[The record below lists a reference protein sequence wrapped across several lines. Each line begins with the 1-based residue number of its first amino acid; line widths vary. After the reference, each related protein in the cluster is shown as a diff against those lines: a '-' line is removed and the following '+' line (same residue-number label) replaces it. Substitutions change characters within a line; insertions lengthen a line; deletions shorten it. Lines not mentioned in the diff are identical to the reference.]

1 MNVKRILID
10 CSDTYIY
17 NLQTGIQRVVRNI
30 VERKDLIEKILGVP
44 VLPVVLTNWGYI
56 SLDDFLQSKP
66 PNKNKKSIKSK
77 IQYFFT
83 VKLNN
88 DFIYSSAKLFWYI
101 YKKIYYILFN
111 WLSVFIKKPKNII
124 NLSNGDL
131 VLFIDAFW
139 QPVYS
144 KNKNFFKMISNAKA
158 QNAIFTVLI
167 YDIIPITN
175 PEFWDSIFA
184 SKFKTS
190 FERIVSYSNFILTT
204 SQSEKNNIEYFLESL
219 KLKKLIDYFYLGCDL
234 SKQTEL
240 EYIRESIKQLK
251 TKTYFLMVGTIGPR
265 KGYDVALEAFERLWQ
280 NGFEKDLV
288 IVGKIGWGVKKTVN
302 RFLNSKYYNK
312 KLFMFNDTNDTE
324 LDFLYKNT
332 QALIFASKREG
343 FGLPLVEAM
352 QYKKPIIAS
361 DIDIFR
367 EIGKDYPVYFKCNDT
382 EDLINAILK
391 FQGDSEVK
399 DSGFKPLTWDE
410 SVKMMCDR
418 IKELMKDAG

>member
-30 VERKDLIEKILGVP
+30 VERKDLIERILGIP
-44 VLPVVLTNWGYI
+44 VLAVVLTNLGYI

-77 IQYFFT
+77 LQYFFT

-88 DFIYSSAKLFWYI
+88 DFAYSSAKFFWYT
-101 YKKIYYILFN
+101 YKKIYYILSN
-111 WLSVFIKKPKNII
+111 WVNTFAKKPKNII
-124 NLSNGDL
+124 NLSNNDL
-131 VLFIDAFW
+131 LLFIDAFW
-139 QPVYS
+139 QPLYS
-144 KNKNFFKMISNAKA
+144 ENKFFFKMISNAKA
-158 QNAIFTVLI
+158 QNAIFAILI

-175 PEFWDSIFA
+175 PEFLDNLFVNKFRA
-184 SKFKTS
+184 SFKQ
-190 FERIVSYSNFILTT
+190 IIGYSNFILVT

-219 KLKKLIDYFYLGCDL
+219 KLKKPIDYFYLGCDL
-234 SKQTEL
+234 SKQTES

-251 TKTYFLMVGTIGPR
+251 TKTYFLMVGTIEPR

-312 KLFMFNDTNDTE
+312 KLFMFNNANDAE
-324 LDFLYKNT
+324 LEFLYNNT

-343 FGLPLVEAM
+343 FGLPLVEAT

-367 EIGKDYPVYFKCNDT
+367 EIGKDYPVYFKCNDPQ
-382 EDLINAILK
+382 DLINAILK

-410 SVKMMCDR
+410 SVQLMCDN
-418 IKELMKDAG
+418 IKELIKYAG

>member
-88 DFIYSSAKLFWYI
+88 DFIYSSVKLFWYI

-158 QNAIFTVLI
+158 QNVIFAVLVH
-167 YDIIPITN
+167 DIIPITN

-190 FERIVSYSNFILTT
+190 FERIVSYSNFILAT
-204 SQSEKNNIEYFLESL
+204 SQSEKNNVEYFLKSL
-219 KLKKLIDYFYLGCDL
+219 RLQKPIDYFYLGCDL
-234 SKQTEL
+234 SKQTES

-251 TKTYFLMVGTIGPR
+251 TKTYFLMVGTIEPR

-312 KLFMFNDTNDTE
+312 KLFMFNDANDTE

-361 DIDIFR
+361 DIDVFK
-367 EIGKDYPVYFKCNDT
+367 EIGKDYPVYFKCNDPQ
-382 EDLINAILK
+382 DLINAVLK

-399 DSGFKPLTWDE
+399 DSRFKPLTWDE
-410 SVKMMCDR
+410 SVQLMCDR
-418 IKELMKDAG
+418 IKELMKNAG